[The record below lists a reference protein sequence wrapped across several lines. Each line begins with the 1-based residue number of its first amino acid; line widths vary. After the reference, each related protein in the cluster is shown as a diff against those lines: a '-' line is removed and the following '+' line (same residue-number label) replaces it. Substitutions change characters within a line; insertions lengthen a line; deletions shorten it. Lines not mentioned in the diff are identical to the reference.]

1 METLNLINQTNLAM
15 SLRTKCFKY
24 WGFRVV
30 EERFLWSWEIS
41 GLTLSNAVATV
52 LQSYNVLPFPIRK
65 AYSIAN

>member
-1 METLNLINQTNLAM
+1 METLNLINQTNLAT

-41 GLTLSNAVATV
+41 RLTLSNAVATV